1 MKLRHP
7 DRVKRQLEERF
18 GLDEQEATT
27 IIKIAEG
34 EYAFTEVP
42 AGEKVTT
49 TLQLLA
55 TLEFLQETLADLDTV
70 ENESPRH
77 SLGSRQTTR

>member
-7 DRVKRQLEERF
+7 DRVKSLLMERF
-18 GLDEQEATT
+18 GLNEPEATT
-27 IIKIAEG
+27 IILIAEG

-42 AGEKVTT
+42 AGENVTT

-55 TLEFLQETLADLDTV
+55 TLEFLQETLADFDAD
-70 ENESPRH
+70 E
-77 SLGSRQTTR
+77 